1 MSGLGAAA
9 EPPRW
14 PPGSSSS
21 GGGKGAGAAGA
32 AGRERP
38 RVGAGG
44 SGRWREGREGAAP
57 PPPPPR
63 DPAALRGR
71 GGRPPRGA
79 RWGCGGCHV
88 ARSPAPQPLCFLPL
102 AEVFLP
108 EQTRAAAPVD
118 FLQELP
124 SYRTAL
130 RRRGGGQERRAAPQ
144 GPAGLRAAEAWGLE
158 QEGGE
163 PAARPAREHPLSMA
177 EKRRLRDCLQA
188 DIKCFSG
195 WKQWNRTSSKS
206 LKKVLNEVKELS
218 SYLELWRHDI
228 HSIEGKFGTGIQ
240 SYFSFLRFLV
250 LLNFIIFILMFSF
263 VTLPT
268 IISNYGIFNS
278 SFAKIPPRNIE
289 PHCTVYKPSGDKGLV
304 YFYTYLK
311 DLLSGTGFLEVTS
324 LFYGYYTIDAAWLSI
339 LRYNL
344 PLAYLLATF
353 AYLALSL
360 LWIIKR
366 SVEGFKQNL
375 VHTEDQFQS
384 YCNKVFAGWDFCIT
398 DPNAARLKHRSL
410 QYELQTDL
418 EEERLK
424 QKIADRTMKEKLR
437 IYSLRIFI
445 NIIVFAVLSGCF
457 YSIYKAT
464 VFSQENSSN
473 DSNTNFQANLLVQYL
488 PSMVITLANFT
499 APQIFSFLIRFEDYS
514 PAFEIRLTLMRCVFV
529 RLANIGVLLFS
540 LWSQIYCATDNCNA
554 CGYNYELYPCWESEV
569 GQEMYKLMI
578 FDFIIILAVTLFV
591 DFPRKL
597 LVTHCSCKPVQWCGL
612 REFGISD
619 NVLEIIYGQ
628 TICWIGTFFSPLLPA
643 IATIKYFII
652 FYIKKISLIHTCKPA
667 ARPIRASSSNFFFLV
682 VLLIGLLLAFI
693 PLGISIAHIPSS
705 KACGPFRSFNTS
717 WAVVPD
723 TILGFPTGLQQ
734 VLYGIASEAFAVPFF
749 MVICLV
755 MFYFIALAGAH
766 KRVVEQLREQ
776 LVMESRDKLF
786 LIRKITEAQRHP

>member
-1 MSGLGAAA
+1 
-9 EPPRW
+9 
-14 PPGSSSS
+14 
-21 GGGKGAGAAGA
+21 
-32 AGRERP
+32 
-38 RVGAGG
+38 
-44 SGRWREGREGAAP
+44 
-57 PPPPPR
+57 
-63 DPAALRGR
+63 
-71 GGRPPRGA
+71 
-79 RWGCGGCHV
+79 
-88 ARSPAPQPLCFLPL
+88 
-102 AEVFLP
+102 EVFLP
-108 EQTRAAAPVD
+108 EEPRAAAPVD

-124 SYRTAL
+124 SYQSAL
-130 RRRGGGQERRAAPQ
+130 RRRAAAGGTQERRAAPP
-144 GPAGLRAAEAWGLE
+144 GSAGLRAAEARGPE

-163 PAARPAREHPLSMA
+163 LAARPAREYPLTIA
-177 EKRRLRDCLQA
+177 EKRRLRDCQQA
-188 DIKCFSG
+188 DIKYISG
-195 WKQWNRTSSKS
+195 WKQWKRTSSKS
-206 LKKVLNEVKELS
+206 LKKVLNEVRELLS
-218 SYLELWRHDI
+218 FLELWRHDI

-263 VTLPT
+263 VTLPS
-268 IISNYGIFNS
+268 IISKYGIFNS
-278 SFAKIPPRNIE
+278 SFAKIPPKNIE
-289 PHCTVYKPSGDKGLV
+289 PHCTVYKPSGNMGLV

-375 VHTEDQFQS
+375 VHDEDQFQS

-398 DPNAARLKHRSL
+398 DPNAAQLKHRSL

-424 QKIADRTMKEKLR
+424 RKIADRTMKEKLR
-437 IYSLRIFI
+437 IYSLRLFI
-445 NIIVFAVLSGCF
+445 NIIVIAVLSGCF
-457 YSIYKAT
+457 YAIYRAT
-464 VFSQENSSN
+464 VFSQENSNVSIGHDIRT
-473 DSNTNFQANLLVQYL
+473 DSIGAANLLVQYL
-488 PSMVITLANFT
+488 PSIVITLANFI

-540 LWSQIYCATDNCNA
+540 LWSQISYCATDECKA

-578 FDFIIILAVTLFV
+578 FDFIIILAGTLFV

-612 REFGISD
+612 QEFGISD

-643 IATIKYFII
+643 IATIKYFLI
-652 FYIKKISLIHTCKPA
+652 FYIKKISLIHTRKPA

-682 VLLIGLLLAFI
+682 VLLIGLVLAFI

-734 VLYGIASEAFAVPFF
+734 VLHGIASEAFAVPFF
-749 MVICLV
+749 MVICLI

-776 LVMESRDKLF
+776 LMMVRFDPLF
-786 LIRKITEAQRHP
+786 CTPKV

>member
-1 MSGLGAAA
+1 MSGFGAGA
-9 EPPRW
+9 EPPGWRLGS
-14 PPGSSSS
+14 GSS
-21 GGGKGAGAAGA
+21 GKGEGPRQVPRA
-32 AGRERP
+32 AGREHPPQGSRQ
-38 RVGAGG
+38 VAGEG
-44 SGRWREGREGAAP
+44 SGAARAWP
-57 PPPPPR
+57 PQ
-63 DPAALRGR
+63 ALRGAA
-71 GGRPPRGA
+71 GQGRA
-79 RWGCGGCHV
+79 CHV
-88 ARSPAPQPLCFLPL
+88 AASPAPQPCAFLPP

-108 EQTRAAAPVD
+108 EETRAAAPVD

-124 SYRTAL
+124 SYRSAL
-130 RRRGGGQERRAAPQ
+130 RRRAAAGGSQERRAAPP
-144 GPAGLRAAEAWGLE
+144 GAAGFRAAEARWPE

-163 PAARPAREHPLSMA
+163 EAARPAREYPLSIA
-177 EKRRLRDCLQA
+177 EKRRLRDCQQA
-188 DIKCFSG
+188 DIKYLSG
-195 WKQWNRTSSKS
+195 WKQWKRTSSKS

-263 VTLPT
+263 VTLPSV
-268 IISNYGIFNS
+268 ISKYGVFNS
-278 SFAKIPPRNIE
+278 SFAKIPPKNIE
-289 PHCTVYKPSGDKGLV
+289 PHCTYYKPSGNKGLV
-304 YFYTYLK
+304 YFFTHLK
-311 DLLSGTGFLEVTS
+311 DLFSGTGFLEVTS
-324 LFYGYYTIDAAWLSI
+324 LFYGYYTIDAAWISI

-360 LWIIKR
+360 IWIIKR

-375 VHTEDQFQS
+375 VHDEDQFQS

-398 DPNAARLKHRSL
+398 DPNAARLKQRSL

-424 QKIADRTMKEKLR
+424 RKIADRTMKEKIR

-445 NIIVFAVLSGCF
+445 NIIVIAVLSGCF
-457 YSIYKAT
+457 YSIYRAT
-464 VFSQENSSN
+464 VFSQENSNDVSN
-473 DSNTNFQANLLVQYL
+473 MNSQANLLVQYL
-488 PSMVITLANFT
+488 PSIVITMANFI
-499 APQIFSFLIRFEDYS
+499 APQIFSFLIRLEDYS

-540 LWSQIYCATDNCNA
+540 LWSQISYCATDECKA
-554 CGYNYELYPCWESEV
+554 CGYNYELYPCWESDV

-578 FDFIIILAVTLFV
+578 FDFIIILAGVLFL

-612 REFGISD
+612 QEFGISD

-652 FYIKKISLIHTCKPA
+652 FYIKKISLIHTRKPA
-667 ARPIRASSSNFFFLV
+667 SRPIRASNSNFFFLV
-682 VLLIGLLLAFI
+682 VLLIGLVLAFI

-717 WAVVPD
+717 WAVVPY
-723 TILGFPTGLQQ
+723 TIREFPTGLQQ

-749 MVICLV
+749 MIICLI

-776 LVMESRDKLF
+776 LVLESRDKLF
-786 LIRKITEAQRHP
+786 LIRKITEAQTHP

>member
-1 MSGLGAAA
+1 
-9 EPPRW
+9 
-14 PPGSSSS
+14 
-21 GGGKGAGAAGA
+21 
-32 AGRERP
+32 
-38 RVGAGG
+38 
-44 SGRWREGREGAAP
+44 
-57 PPPPPR
+57 
-63 DPAALRGR
+63 
-71 GGRPPRGA
+71 
-79 RWGCGGCHV
+79 
-88 ARSPAPQPLCFLPL
+88 
-102 AEVFLP
+102 EVFLP
-108 EQTRAAAPVD
+108 EEPRPAAPVD

-124 SYRTAL
+124 SYQSAL
-130 RRRGGGQERRAAPQ
+130 RRRAAAGGTQERRAAPQ
-144 GPAGLRAAEAWGLE
+144 GSAGLRAAEARGPE

-163 PAARPAREHPLSMA
+163 LAARPAREYPLTIA
-177 EKRRLRDCLQA
+177 EKRRLRDCQQA
-188 DIKCFSG
+188 DIKYISG
-195 WKQWNRTSSKS
+195 WKQWKRTSSKS
-206 LKKVLNEVKELS
+206 LKKVLSEVRELF
-218 SYLELWRHDI
+218 SYLELWRRDI

-263 VTLPT
+263 VTLPS
-268 IISNYGIFNS
+268 IISEYGIFNS
-278 SFAKIPPRNIE
+278 SFAKISPKNIE
-289 PHCTVYKPSGDKGLV
+289 PHCTVYKPSGNMGLV

-324 LFYGYYTIDAAWLSI
+324 LFYGYYTIDAACLSI

-375 VHTEDQFQS
+375 VHDEDQFQS

-398 DPNAARLKHRSL
+398 DPHAARLKHRSL

-424 QKIADRTMKEKLR
+424 RKIADRTMKEKLR

-445 NIIVFAVLSGCF
+445 NIIVIAVLSGCF
-457 YSIYKAT
+457 YSIYRAT
-464 VFSQENSSN
+464 VFSQENSNVSIGH
-473 DSNTNFQANLLVQYL
+473 DDVGNTNFQANLLVQYL
-488 PSMVITLANFT
+488 PSIVITLANFI

-540 LWSQIYCATDNCNA
+540 LWSQISYCATDECKA

-578 FDFIIILAVTLFV
+578 FDFIIILAGTLFV

-612 REFGISD
+612 QEFGISD

-643 IATIKYFII
+643 IATIKYFFI

-682 VLLIGLLLAFI
+682 VLLIGLVLAFI

-723 TILGFPTGLQQ
+723 TVLGFPTGLQQ
-734 VLYGIASEAFAVPFF
+734 VLHGIASEAFAVPFF
-749 MVICLV
+749 MVICLI

-776 LVMESRDKLF
+776 LVMVRFDPLF
-786 LIRKITEAQRHP
+786 CTPKV

>member
-1 MSGLGAAA
+1 S
-9 EPPRW
+9 
-14 PPGSSSS
+14 
-21 GGGKGAGAAGA
+21 
-32 AGRERP
+32 
-38 RVGAGG
+38 
-44 SGRWREGREGAAP
+44 
-57 PPPPPR
+57 
-63 DPAALRGR
+63 
-71 GGRPPRGA
+71 
-79 RWGCGGCHV
+79 
-88 ARSPAPQPLCFLPL
+88 L

-108 EQTRAAAPVD
+108 EEPGAAAPVG
-118 FLQELP
+118 FLQQLP
-124 SYRTAL
+124 SYQSAL
-130 RRRGGGQERRAAPQ
+130 RRRNAPGGGTQGDSTGRR
-144 GPAGLRAAEAWGLE
+144 GAEARVLE

-163 PAARPAREHPLSMA
+163 LAARPAREYPLSIA
-177 EKRRLRDCLQA
+177 EKRKLRDLQQA
-188 DIKCFSG
+188 DTKYLSG
-195 WKQWNRTSSKS
+195 WEQWKRTSNKS

-250 LLNFIIFILMFSF
+250 LLNFVMFILMFSF
-263 VTLPT
+263 VTFPS
-268 IISNYGIFNS
+268 IISKYGIFNS
-278 SFAKIPPRNIE
+278 TFAKIPPQNTE
-289 PHCTVYKPSGDKGLV
+289 PHCTVYTPSGNKGLV

-324 LFYGYYTIDAAWLSI
+324 LFYGYYTIHTAWFSI
-339 LRYNL
+339 LSYNL

-353 AYLALSL
+353 FYLALSFF
-360 LWIIKR
+360 WIIKR

-375 VHTEDQFQS
+375 VHDEDQFQS

-424 QKIADRTMKEKLR
+424 RKIADRTVKEKLR
-437 IYSLRIFI
+437 IYSLRIFV
-445 NIIVFAVLSGCF
+445 NIIVIAVLSGCF
-457 YSIYKAT
+457 YSIYRAT
-464 VFSQENSSN
+464 VFSQENSNDISN
-473 DSNTNFQANLLVQYL
+473 MNFQANLLVQYL
-488 PSMVITLANFT
+488 PSIVITLANFV
-499 APQIFSFLIRFEDYS
+499 APQIFSFLIGFEDYS

-540 LWSQIYCATDNCNA
+540 LWSQISYCATDECKT
-554 CGYNYELYPCWESEV
+554 CGYNYKLYPCWETQV

-597 LVTHCSCKPVQWCGL
+597 LVTHWSFKPVQWFGL
-612 REFGISD
+612 QEFRISD
-619 NVLEIIYGQ
+619 HVLEIIYGQ

-652 FYIKKISLIHTCKPA
+652 FYIKKISLIHTCRPS
-667 ARPIRASSSNFFFLV
+667 ARPIRASSSNFFFLL
-682 VLLIGLLLAFI
+682 VLLIGLVLAFI

-717 WAVVPD
+717 WEVVPY

-749 MVICLV
+749 VVICLI
-755 MFYFIALAGAH
+755 MFYFMALAGAH

-776 LVMESRDKLF
+776 LVLVRFDPLF
-786 LIRKITEAQRHP
+786 CTPKV

>member
-1 MSGLGAAA
+1 
-9 EPPRW
+9 
-14 PPGSSSS
+14 
-21 GGGKGAGAAGA
+21 
-32 AGRERP
+32 
-38 RVGAGG
+38 
-44 SGRWREGREGAAP
+44 
-57 PPPPPR
+57 
-63 DPAALRGR
+63 
-71 GGRPPRGA
+71 
-79 RWGCGGCHV
+79 
-88 ARSPAPQPLCFLPL
+88 
-102 AEVFLP
+102 EVFLP
-108 EQTRAAAPVD
+108 EEPRPAAPVD

-124 SYRTAL
+124 SYQSAL
-130 RRRGGGQERRAAPQ
+130 RRRAAAGGTQERRAAPQ
-144 GPAGLRAAEAWGLE
+144 SSAGLRAAEARGPE

-163 PAARPAREHPLSMA
+163 LAARPAREYPLTIA
-177 EKRRLRDCLQA
+177 EKRRLRDCQQA
-188 DIKCFSG
+188 DIKYISG
-195 WKQWNRTSSKS
+195 WKQWKRTSSKS
-206 LKKVLNEVKELS
+206 LKKVLSEVRELF
-218 SYLELWRHDI
+218 SYLELWRRDI

-263 VTLPT
+263 VTLPS
-268 IISNYGIFNS
+268 IISEYGIFNS
-278 SFAKIPPRNIE
+278 SFAKISPKNIE
-289 PHCTVYKPSGDKGLV
+289 PHCTVYKPSGNMGLV

-375 VHTEDQFQS
+375 VHDEDQFQS

-398 DPNAARLKHRSL
+398 DPHAARLKHRSL

-424 QKIADRTMKEKLR
+424 RKIADRTMKEKLR
-437 IYSLRIFI
+437 IYSLRMFI
-445 NIIVFAVLSGCF
+445 NIIVIAVLSGCF
-457 YSIYKAT
+457 YSIYRAT
-464 VFSQENSSN
+464 VFSQENSNVSIGH
-473 DSNTNFQANLLVQYL
+473 DDVGNTNFQANLLVQYL
-488 PSMVITLANFT
+488 PSIVITLANFI

-540 LWSQIYCATDNCNA
+540 LWSQISYCATDECKA

-578 FDFIIILAVTLFV
+578 FDFIIILAGTLFV

-612 REFGISD
+612 QEFGISD

-643 IATIKYFII
+643 IATIKYFFI

-682 VLLIGLLLAFI
+682 VLLIGLVLAFI

-734 VLYGIASEAFAVPFF
+734 VLHGIASEAFAVPFF
-749 MVICLV
+749 MVICLI

-776 LVMESRDKLF
+776 LVMVRFDPLF
-786 LIRKITEAQRHP
+786 CTPKV

>member
-1 MSGLGAAA
+1 MSGLGPAA
-9 EPPRW
+9 E
-14 PPGSSSS
+14 
-21 GGGKGAGAAGA
+21 AAG
-32 AGRERP
+32 
-38 RVGAGG
+38 
-44 SGRWREGREGAAP
+44 WRL
-57 PPPPPR
+57 
-63 DPAALRGR
+63 D
-71 GGRPPRGA
+71 
-79 RWGCGGCHV
+79 
-88 ARSPAPQPLCFLPL
+88 S
-102 AEVFLP
+102 EVFLP
-108 EQTRAAAPVD
+108 EETRGATPVD
-118 FLQELP
+118 FLQQLP
-124 SYRTAL
+124 SYQSAL
-130 RRRGGGQERRAAPQ
+130 RRRATAGTQDRRAASQ
-144 GPAGLRAAEAWGLE
+144 DPAGLRAAEGRGLQ
-158 QEGGE
+158 QEGDE
-163 PAARPAREHPLSMA
+163 VAARPAREHPLTIA
-177 EKRRLRDCLQA
+177 EKRRLRYCQQA
-188 DIKCFSG
+188 DIKYLSG
-195 WKQWNRTSSKS
+195 WKQWKRTSSKS
-206 LKKVLNEVKELS
+206 LKKVLSEVKELS

-250 LLNFIIFILMFSF
+250 LLNFIIFILMFSL
-263 VTLPT
+263 VTLPS
-268 IISNYGIFNS
+268 IISKYGMFNS
-278 SFAKIPPRNIE
+278 SFAKIPPKNVE
-289 PHCTVYKPSGDKGLV
+289 PHCTVYEPSGNKGLV

-311 DLLSGTGFLEVTS
+311 DLLSGTGFLEVTV
-324 LFYGYYTIDAAWLSI
+324 LFYGYYTIDAEWISI
-339 LRYNL
+339 QKYNL

-353 AYLALSL
+353 GYLALSL
-360 LWIIKR
+360 VWIIKR
-366 SVEGFKQNL
+366 SVGGFKQNL
-375 VHTEDQFQS
+375 VHNKDPFQS

-424 QKIADRTMKEKLR
+424 RKIADRTTKEKLR

-445 NIIVFAVLSGCF
+445 NIIVIAVLSGCF
-457 YSIYKAT
+457 YSIYRAT
-464 VFSQENSSN
+464 VFSQENSNDVSN
-473 DSNTNFQANLLVQYL
+473 MNFQANLLVQYL
-488 PSMVITLANFT
+488 PSMVITLANFI

-540 LWSQIYCATDNCNA
+540 LWSQISYCATDKCNA

-578 FDFIIILAVTLFV
+578 FDFIIILAVILFV
-591 DFPRKL
+591 DFPRML

-612 REFGISD
+612 QEFGISD

-652 FYIKKISLIHTCKPA
+652 FYIKKISLIHTRKPA

-705 KACGPFRSFNTS
+705 KACGPFRNFNTS
-717 WAVVPD
+717 WAVVPH
-723 TILGFPTGLQQ
+723 TIDGFPTGLRQ

-749 MVICLV
+749 MVICLI

>member
-9 EPPRW
+9 EP
-14 PPGSSSS
+14 
-21 GGGKGAGAAGA
+21 AG
-32 AGRERP
+32 
-38 RVGAGG
+38 
-44 SGRWREGREGAAP
+44 WR
-57 PPPPPR
+57 R
-63 DPAALRGR
+63 DSEFWLPADV
-71 GGRPPRGA
+71 P
-79 RWGCGGCHV
+79 
-88 ARSPAPQPLCFLPL
+88 
-102 AEVFLP
+102 
-108 EQTRAAAPVD
+108 AAAPAG
-118 FLQELP
+118 FLQQLP
-124 SYRTAL
+124 SYQSAL
-130 RRRGGGQERRAAPQ
+130 RRRAGGSQQRRAGAQ
-144 GPAGLRAAEAWGLE
+144 GSAGQSAAEPRGPE
-158 QEGGE
+158 QQGRE
-163 PAARPAREHPLSMA
+163 PEARPAREQPLSIA
-177 EKRRLRDCLQA
+177 EKRRLRDCQQA
-188 DIKCFSG
+188 DVKYLSG
-195 WKQWNRTSSKS
+195 WKQWKRTSSKS
-206 LKKVLNEVKELS
+206 LRKVLNEAKELS
-218 SYLELWRHDI
+218 SHLELWRHDI

-263 VTLPT
+263 VTLPS
-268 IISNYGIFNS
+268 IISKYGIFNS
-278 SFAKIPPRNIE
+278 SVAKVPPKNTE
-289 PHCTVYKPSGDKGLV
+289 PHCTVYKPSSNEGLV

-324 LFYGYYTIDAAWLSI
+324 LFYGYYTIDAAWLSV
-339 LRYNL
+339 LNYNL

-360 LWIIKR
+360 IWIIKR
-366 SVEGFKQNL
+366 SVNGFKHNL
-375 VHTEDQFQS
+375 VHGEDQFQS

-398 DPNAARLKHRSL
+398 DPNAAQLKHRSL
-410 QYELQTDL
+410 LYELQTDL

-437 IYSLRIFI
+437 IYSLRICI
-445 NIIVFAVLSGCF
+445 NIIVIAVLSGCF
-457 YSIYKAT
+457 YSIYRAT
-464 VFSQENSSN
+464 VFSQENSN
-473 DSNTNFQANLLVQYL
+473 DVSNTNFQANLLVQYL
-488 PSMVITLANFT
+488 PSIVITLANFI
-499 APQIFSFLIRFEDYS
+499 APQIFSFLITFEDYS

-540 LWSQIYCATDNCNA
+540 LWSHISDCATDECKA

-569 GQEMYKLMI
+569 GQEMYKLTI
-578 FDFIIILAVTLFV
+578 FDFIIILAVTLFL

-612 REFGISD
+612 RVFGISD

-652 FYIKKISLIHTCKPA
+652 FYIKKISLMHTCKPA
-667 ARPIRASSSNFFFLV
+667 ARPLRASSSNFFFLV
-682 VLLIGLLLAFI
+682 VLLIGLVLAFI
-693 PLGISIAHIPSS
+693 PLGISIAHISSS

-717 WAVVPD
+717 WAVIPD
-723 TILGFPTGLQQ
+723 TVSGFPTALQQ
-734 VLYGIASEAFAVPFF
+734 VLHGIASEAFAVPFF

-755 MFYFIALAGAH
+755 MFYFIALARAH

>member
-1 MSGLGAAA
+1 
-9 EPPRW
+9 
-14 PPGSSSS
+14 
-21 GGGKGAGAAGA
+21 
-32 AGRERP
+32 
-38 RVGAGG
+38 
-44 SGRWREGREGAAP
+44 
-57 PPPPPR
+57 
-63 DPAALRGR
+63 
-71 GGRPPRGA
+71 
-79 RWGCGGCHV
+79 
-88 ARSPAPQPLCFLPL
+88 
-102 AEVFLP
+102 EVFLP
-108 EQTRAAAPVD
+108 EELRAAAPVD

-124 SYRTAL
+124 SYQSAL
-130 RRRGGGQERRAAPQ
+130 RRRAAAGGTQERRAAPR
-144 GPAGLRAAEAWGLE
+144 GSAGLRAAEARGPE

-163 PAARPAREHPLSMA
+163 LAARPAREYPLTIA
-177 EKRRLRDCLQA
+177 EKRRLRDCQQA
-188 DIKCFSG
+188 DIKYISG
-195 WKQWNRTSSKS
+195 WKQWKRTSSKS
-206 LKKVLNEVKELS
+206 LKKVFNEVRELL

-263 VTLPT
+263 VTLPS
-268 IISNYGIFNS
+268 IISKYGIFNS
-278 SFAKIPPRNIE
+278 SFAKIPPKNIE
-289 PHCTVYKPSGDKGLV
+289 AHCTVYKPSGNMGLV

-375 VHTEDQFQS
+375 VHDEDQFQS

-398 DPNAARLKHRSL
+398 DPNAAQLKHRSL

-424 QKIADRTMKEKLR
+424 RKIADRTMKEKLR

-445 NIIVFAVLSGCF
+445 NIIVIAVLSGCF
-457 YSIYKAT
+457 YSIYRAT
-464 VFSQENSSN
+464 VFSQENSNVSIGHDIRT
-473 DSNTNFQANLLVQYL
+473 DSIGAANLLVQYL
-488 PSMVITLANFT
+488 PSIVITLANFI

-540 LWSQIYCATDNCNA
+540 LWSQISYCATDQCKA

-578 FDFIIILAVTLFV
+578 FDFIIILAGTLFV

-612 REFGISD
+612 QEFGISD

-643 IATIKYFII
+643 IATIKYFFI

-682 VLLIGLLLAFI
+682 VLLIGLILAFI

-705 KACGPFRSFNTS
+705 KACGPFRNFNTS

-734 VLYGIASEAFAVPFF
+734 VLHGIASEAFAVPFF
-749 MVICLV
+749 MVICLI

-776 LVMESRDKLF
+776 LMMVRFDPLF
-786 LIRKITEAQRHP
+786 CTPKVFFVVSVSGMQRNNIVFWVLGVCTGH

>member
-1 MSGLGAAA
+1 
-9 EPPRW
+9 
-14 PPGSSSS
+14 
-21 GGGKGAGAAGA
+21 
-32 AGRERP
+32 
-38 RVGAGG
+38 
-44 SGRWREGREGAAP
+44 
-57 PPPPPR
+57 
-63 DPAALRGR
+63 
-71 GGRPPRGA
+71 
-79 RWGCGGCHV
+79 
-88 ARSPAPQPLCFLPL
+88 
-102 AEVFLP
+102 EVFLP
-108 EQTRAAAPVD
+108 EETRAAAPVD

-124 SYRTAL
+124 SYQSAL
-130 RRRGGGQERRAAPQ
+130 RRRAAAGGSQERRAAPP
-144 GPAGLRAAEAWGLE
+144 GAAGLRAAEARRPE

-163 PAARPAREHPLSMA
+163 VAARPAREYPLSIA
-177 EKRRLRDCLQA
+177 EKRRLRDGQQTNTKYL
-188 DIKCFSG
+188 SG
-195 WKQWNRTSSKS
+195 WKQWKRTSSKS

-263 VTLPT
+263 VTLPS
-268 IISNYGIFNS
+268 IISKYGVFNS
-278 SFAKIPPRNIE
+278 SFVKIPPKNIE
-289 PHCTVYKPSGDKGLV
+289 PHCTHYKPSGNKGLV

-324 LFYGYYTIDAAWLSI
+324 LFYGYYTIDAAWISM

-360 LWIIKR
+360 IWIIKR

-375 VHTEDQFQS
+375 VHAEDQFQS

-445 NIIVFAVLSGCF
+445 NIIVIAVLSGCF
-457 YSIYKAT
+457 YSIYRAT
-464 VFSQENSSN
+464 VFSQENSNVSIRHDIRR
-473 DSNTNFQANLLVQYL
+473 DSVANLLVQYL
-488 PSMVITLANFT
+488 PSIVITLANFI

-514 PAFEIRLTLMRCVFV
+514 PAFEIRLTLLRCVFV

-540 LWSQIYCATDNCNA
+540 LWSQISYCATDECKA

-578 FDFIIILAVTLFV
+578 FDFIIILAVVLFV

-612 REFGISD
+612 QEFGISD

-652 FYIKKISLIHTCKPA
+652 FYIKKISLIHTRKPA

-682 VLLIGLLLAFI
+682 VLLIGLVLAFI

-723 TILGFPTGLQQ
+723 TIREFPTGLQQ
-734 VLYGIASEAFAVPFF
+734 VLYGVASEAFAVPFF
-749 MVICLV
+749 MVICLI

-776 LVMESRDKLF
+776 LVMVSFDPLF
-786 LIRKITEAQRHP
+786 CTSKV